1 MNVFIFPNSSNP
13 FTAELERHQE
23 MATQKWGFDFRADRP
38 LNGNGSFIWERVS
51 SQESNFA
58 PQMYTLTRAAHVR
71 NDVNGEP
78 TDMDT
83 LLMERADRENL
94 VNSSMDSNNSDNDE
108 YDSQNESLAL
118 GPSTSVAAFAAAS
131 AASASSSTS
140 SSCNYATQQR
150 KRQLKITG
158 ELRVYMY
165 ESRLIG
171 GQCALRRSLSQ
182 RCASL
187 HMTHVAEACL
197 RFSGKLW
204 LPMSRNT
211 HREKLA
217 LFELSKLCH
226 SSPEG
231 KELPPLIEHNRKSTF
246 PISNFPFH
254 TPFPLSSTSAHFL
267 AYNPYKLLRISPLVL
282 SQCAPFAWALLALK
296 TKPKLQAAAL

>member
-1 MNVFIFPNSSNP
+1 MKKQQSNAAIALFMNVFIFPNSSNP

-71 NDVNGEP
+71 SDVSEA

-118 GPSTSVAAFAAAS
+118 GPSTSVAAFAAA
-131 AASASSSTS
+131 AAAAASSSATS
-140 SSCNYATQQR
+140 SSSNYAATQQR

-158 ELRVYMY
+158 EFREYMY
-165 ESRLIG
+165 VRVPFDRGS
-171 GQCALRRSLSQ
+171 ALRRSLSQ
-182 RCASL
+182 RCA
-187 HMTHVAEACL
+187 
-197 RFSGKLW
+197 
-204 LPMSRNT
+204 
-211 HREKLA
+211 
-217 LFELSKLCH
+217 
-226 SSPEG
+226 
-231 KELPPLIEHNRKSTF
+231 
-246 PISNFPFH
+246 
-254 TPFPLSSTSAHFL
+254 
-267 AYNPYKLLRISPLVL
+267 
-282 SQCAPFAWALLALK
+282 
-296 TKPKLQAAAL
+296 